1 MPDRMDLISALRMY
15 EELKQ
20 VKNKFEGFKFT
31 VDKDFFF
38 NFVDILLE
46 DRDRLLAKIEE
57 LEKFKCLKTLK
68 NSISD
73 REEG

>member
-1 MPDRMDLISALRMY
+1 MPDRMDLITALRIY
-15 EELKQ
+15 EEFKE
-20 VKNKFEGFKFT
+20 VNDKFSEIKFT
-31 VDKDFFF
+31 IDKDFFF
-38 NFVDILLE
+38 NFVDLLLQ
-46 DRDRLLAKIEE
+46 DRDRLLVKIEE